1 MGERFVFQGD
11 RSMVVITLPAFN
23 EAETLPV
30 LLEAIRQAMLENGID
45 YRVIVVDDGSQDE
58 TAEVARRLSDTMPI
72 SLVQHEQNRGLGEAI
87 RTGLFAATE
96 DADPRDIIV
105 TMDSDNTHTPGLIAR
120 MVRGI
125 REGNDVVIASRYRQG
140 AHIRGV
146 PRYRRMLSF
155 GARLVFSVMFP
166 TPNVRDFTCGFRA
179 YRAEVLQQAFATYGD
194 EFVGQSG
201 FSCMV
206 DILLK
211 LRRLGA
217 IMSEVPLILRY
228 DQKFGASKMMVMKTT
243 LDTLRLVA
251 SRRMGMGG

>member
-1 MGERFVFQGD
+1 
-11 RSMVVITLPAFN
+11 MVVIALPAFN
-23 EAETLPV
+23 EAETLPL
-30 LLEAIRQAMLENGID
+30 LLEAIEKAMLENDIE
-45 YRVIVVDDGSQDE
+45 YRVIVVDDGSVDA
-58 TAEVARRLSDTMPI
+58 TAEVAEQLSHTMPI
-72 SLVQHEQNRGLGEAI
+72 SLVQHGENRGLGEAI

-96 DADPRDIIV
+96 NAEPRDIIV

-146 PRYRRMLSF
+146 PRYRRALSF
-155 GARLVFSVMFP
+155 GARVVFSVVFP

-179 YRAEVLQQAFATYGD
+179 YRAEVLQEAFRIYGD
-194 EFVGQSG
+194 DFVGQSG

-243 LDTLRLVA
+243 LDTVRLVIA
-251 SRRMGMGG
+251 RRLGMGG

>member
-1 MGERFVFQGD
+1 
-11 RSMVVITLPAFN
+11 MVVIALPAFN
-23 EAETLPV
+23 EAETLPL
-30 LLEAIRQAMLENGID
+30 LLEAIEKAMLENDIE
-45 YRVIVVDDGSQDE
+45 YRVIVVDDGSVDA
-58 TAEVARRLSDTMPI
+58 TAEVAEQLSHTMPI
-72 SLVQHEQNRGLGEAI
+72 SLVQHGENRGLGEAI

-96 DADPRDIIV
+96 NAEPRDIIV

-146 PRYRRMLSF
+146 PRYRRALSF
-155 GARLVFSVMFP
+155 GARVVFSVVFP

-179 YRAEVLQQAFATYGD
+179 YRAEVLQEAFRIYGD
-194 EFVGQSG
+194 DFVGQSG

-243 LDTLRLVA
+243 LDTVRLGIA
-251 SRRMGMGG
+251 RRLGMGG

>member
-1 MGERFVFQGD
+1 
-11 RSMVVITLPAFN
+11 MVVITLPAFN
-23 EAETLPV
+23 EAETLPI
-30 LLEAIRQAMLENGID
+30 LLEAIRQSMEENRID
-45 YRVIVVDDGSQDE
+45 YRVVVVDDGSADG
-58 TAEVARRLSDTMPI
+58 TADVARELSEGMPVTLI
-72 SLVQHEQNRGLGEAI
+72 EHAENRGLGEAI
-87 RTGLFAATE
+87 RTGLVAATLG
-96 DADPRDIIV
+96 ADPRDIIV

-140 AHIRGV
+140 AQIRGV
-146 PRYRRMLSF
+146 PGFRRLLSF
-155 GARLVFSVMFP
+155 GARVVFSLAFP
-166 TPNVRDFTCGFRA
+166 TKNVRDFTSGFRA

-194 EFVGQSG
+194 QFVSQSG

-228 DQKFGASKMMVMKTT
+228 DQKFGASKMVVLNTT
-243 LDTLRLVA
+243 LDTLRLVVL
-251 SRRMGMGG
+251 RRLGID

>member
-1 MGERFVFQGD
+1 
-11 RSMVVITLPAFN
+11 MVVIALPAFN
-23 EAETLPV
+23 EAETLPL
-30 LLEAIRQAMLENGID
+30 LLEAIREAMLENGIE
-45 YRVIVVDDGSQDE
+45 YRVIVVDDGSVDA
-58 TAEVARRLSDTMPI
+58 TAEVAEHLSQTMPV
-72 SLVQHEQNRGLGEAI
+72 SLVQHGENRGLGEAI

-96 DADPRDIIV
+96 NADPRDIIV

-146 PRYRRMLSF
+146 PRYRRALSF
-155 GARLVFSVMFP
+155 GARVVFSVVFP

-179 YRAEVLQQAFATYGD
+179 YRADVLQEAFRTYGD
-194 EFVGQSG
+194 DFVDQSG

-228 DQKFGASKMMVMKTT
+228 DQKFGASKMMVMRTT
-243 LDTLRLVA
+243 FDTVRLVI
-251 SRRMGMGG
+251 SRRLGMGG